1 MYEQF
6 FQNSFFLLNEK
17 SVLLLCILWLIMNN
31 FVQNVKLIYT
41 CLNTFVDLDIVS

>member
-31 FVQNVKLIYT
+31 YVQNVKLIYIYMPKYI
-41 CLNTFVDLDIVS
+41 C